1 MMIRML
7 WRSMVMMMIWRHDS
21 ILLFIAKSFQSSQHA
36 KIFAN
41 IPGYITPS
49 VVTGDDLRPD
59 LLISISDKWLY
70 ILELTV
76 GFESNLRTN
85 AERKAQKYRDL
96 VLQQSNKYANVKFIN
111 LLMSA
116 LGIFDKGTSDFL
128 DMLTDLQFDAAT
140 KNYILRKLTTIA
152 IRTSYYIF
160 CRRNKEWPN
169 PELLSY

>member
-1 MMIRML
+1 M
-7 WRSMVMMMIWRHDS
+7 
-21 ILLFIAKSFQSSQHA
+21 
-36 KIFAN
+36 
-41 IPGYITPS
+41 
-49 VVTGDDLRPD
+49 
-59 LLISISDKWLY
+59 
-70 ILELTV
+70 

-111 LLMSA
+111 LSMNV

-140 KNYILRKLTTIA
+140 KSYILRKLTTIA

-169 PELLSY
+169 PELISY